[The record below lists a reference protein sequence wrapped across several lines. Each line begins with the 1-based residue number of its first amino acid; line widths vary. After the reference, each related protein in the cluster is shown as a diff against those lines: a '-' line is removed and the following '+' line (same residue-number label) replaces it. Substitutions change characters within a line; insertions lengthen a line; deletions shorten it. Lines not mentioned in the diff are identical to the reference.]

1 MRPRF
6 WARARFARR
15 LMPPRRFKPWLAR
28 AMAGA
33 AGVCILDAFGGPTP
47 RHMSWLS
54 PIMPR
59 HRSMWRHRSTF
70 GRRDG
75 AGSAAHGVC
84 ADAAPTAPVAGG
96 RLIARER
103 EARTRMM
110 EELSDE
116 KLMAAVS
123 ARQQQAFRI
132 LMGRHMRR
140 AVRVA
145 QRVVRDSAEADDIGQ
160 DAFLRVWSHAASF
173 DPNVA
178 QFTTWLYRIVLN
190 LAFDRA
196 RRRPVV
202 PVECLIADE
211 ERRALEQAMANLSER
226 QRGAIALFHME
237 GLSGEES
244 AKAMNLSAKAFES
257 LLARARATL
266 REHVQKIQNTRRY
279 A

>member
-1 MRPRF
+1 MPPRF

-15 LMPPRRFKPWLAR
+15 PRPPRRFKPWLAR

-33 AGVCILDAFGGPTP
+33 AGACILAALGNPTL
-47 RHMSWLS
+47 RHMSWLN

-59 HRSMWRHRSTF
+59 RRSMWRHRSTF

-96 RLIARER
+96 RLIARAR

-110 EELSDE
+110 EDLSDE
-116 KLMAAVS
+116 KLMVAVS
-123 ARQQQAFRI
+123 ARQQQAFR
-132 LMGRHMRR
+132 
-140 AVRVA
+140 
-145 QRVVRDSAEADDIGQ
+145 
-160 DAFLRVWSHAASF
+160 
-173 DPNVA
+173 
-178 QFTTWLYRIVLN
+178 
-190 LAFDRA
+190 RA

-202 PVECLIADE
+202 PIDEASDVRATDPEPVERLIADE

-257 LLARARATL
+257 LLGRARATL

>member
-1 MRPRF
+1 
-6 WARARFARR
+6 
-15 LMPPRRFKPWLAR
+15 
-28 AMAGA
+28 
-33 AGVCILDAFGGPTP
+33 
-47 RHMSWLS
+47 
-54 PIMPR
+54 
-59 HRSMWRHRSTF
+59 MWRRRSTF
-70 GRRDG
+70 GRHDG
-75 AGSAAHGVC
+75 AGSEAHGVR
-84 ADAAPTAPVAGG
+84 ADVAPTAPIAGG
-96 RLIARER
+96 RLIARAR

-132 LMGRHMRR
+132 LMGRHMQR

-178 QFTTWLYRIVLN
+178 RFTTWLYRIVLN

-202 PVECLIADE
+202 PIDEASDVRATDPEPVECLIADE

-257 LLARARATL
+257 LRARARATL